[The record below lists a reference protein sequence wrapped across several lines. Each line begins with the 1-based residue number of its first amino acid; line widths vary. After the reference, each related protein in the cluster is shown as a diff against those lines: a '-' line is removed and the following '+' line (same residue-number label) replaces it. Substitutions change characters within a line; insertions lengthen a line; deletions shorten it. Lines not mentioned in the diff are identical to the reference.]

1 MATPPVNQS
10 RAQIKCGHC
19 RGYHAGPRGVFFCQ
33 AGPHAQ
39 NNRALAASAKTQP
52 AVVQPVPPS
61 PAKTM
66 LGAWQLRTPRVMVER
81 LAVHEARYAT
91 RPDQS
96 VPYTFMRV
104 WLPKSG
110 RRKGQII
117 VRTQHSD
124 SYMDALVILANG
136 NSLHPNA
143 GERFDTALMIACADP
158 ITSTMNYAREKGVCG
173 SCGKTLT
180 DERSRYYGIGPE
192 CEKKG
197 NGPGVI
203 ARVNEERGEYY
214 PGII

>member
-1 MATPPVNQS
+1 MATPPTNQS

-19 RGYHAGPRGVFFCQ
+19 HGYHAGPRGVFFCQ
-33 AGPHAQ
+33 AGPHALA
-39 NNRALAASAKTQP
+39 NRQAVAASAIQAPLP
-52 AVVQPVPPS
+52 AS

-66 LGAWQLRTPRVMVER
+66 LGAWQLRTPRIMVER
-81 LAVHEARYAT
+81 LATFEARYAT

-110 RRKGQII
+110 KRKGQLII
-117 VRTQHSD
+117 RTQHSD

-192 CEKKG
+192 CERKG
-197 NGPGVI
+197 NGPKVI
-203 ARVNEERGEYY
+203 ERVNEERGEYY